1 MVVALAAVA
10 VGLVVGGC
18 GGTASGSPGAPVPAH
33 RAAPVPGP
41 PSSNLNWL
49 TGKAEP
55 WNHTLNQDQTAIDVA
70 TTATSTSDSKAYFTR
85 LGTACQTMLEHADQ
99 AQSVPAAPSS
109 SLTAA
114 WAGMISKTKAYAS
127 QCVTLTHT
135 HSNADLL
142 TWRTSLA
149 VMNSANGKFNTAVA
163 AVRKQTSG

>member
-1 MVVALAAVA
+1 MVVVAVAVA
-10 VGLVVGGC
+10 VGLVAAGC
-18 GGTASGSPGAPVPAH
+18 GGTSSGSPSAPVPAQ
-33 RAAPVPGP
+33 RAAAPPGSA
-41 PSSNLNWL
+41 SSDVNWL
-49 TGKAEP
+49 TAKAEP

-85 LGTACQTMLEHADQ
+85 LGTACQAMLEHADK
-99 AQSVPAAPSS
+99 AQFVPAAPSS

-114 WAGMISKTKAYAS
+114 WAAMISKTKAYAAV
-127 QCVTLTHT
+127 CVTLTRT

-142 TWRTSLA
+142 KWRNSLA